1 MRGILLAAGSGTRL
15 LPLTSISNKQLLP
28 VYDKPLIYYPLSALM
43 LAGVREI
50 LIISNELYLDSFRS
64 LLGDGSQLGLDLQYA
79 VQDEPRGIAEALLI
93 GREFA
98 GDEDVCL
105 ILGDNIFYGPGLPE
119 QLREAAA
126 SVDGCTVFGCPV
138 SDPERY
144 GVATIDADGTLV
156 DIVEKP
162 SVPPSDI
169 AVTGLY
175 MYSNDALSHAG
186 RITPS
191 ARGEL
196 EITDVNRLLI
206 EEGRGRIVRLDRSV
220 AWLDAGTH
228 DSLLEAGQYVQVIQ
242 KQQGMQIACLEET
255 AFQMGYIDMSQ
266 LSALAERYSTGS
278 GYGRHVRSL
287 VGAS

>member
-79 VQDEPRGIAEALLI
+79 VQDKPRGIAEALLI

-105 ILGDNIFYGPGLPE
+105 ILGDNIFYGPSLPE

-126 SVDGCTVFGCPV
+126 SVDGCTVFGYPV

-144 GVATIDADGTLV
+144 GVAAFDADGTLV

-162 SVPPSDI
+162 AVPPSNV

-175 MYSNDALSHAG
+175 MYSNDALSRAEQ
-186 RITPS
+186 ISPS

-196 EITDVNRLLI
+196 EITDVNRLLV
-206 EEGRGRIVRLDRSV
+206 EEGRGRIVQLDESV

-228 DSLLEAGQYVQVIQ
+228 DSLLEAGQYVQVHQ
-242 KQQGMQIACLEET
+242 KRQGMQIACLEEA
-255 AFQMGYIDMSQ
+255 AFQMGYIDMGQ
-266 LSALAERYSTGS
+266 LSSLAEQHSTGS

-287 VGAS
+287 VGAA